1 MFVHAAHRKAAALT
15 DSAPLPPSANATA
28 RPVTGAGATLEFE
41 LTTPLQYLPGMGP
54 ARADRL
60 RKLGLRKA
68 QDVLFFFPRE
78 HQFPPPPTRV
88 ADLREGV
95 PATFVGKITDAELVS
110 RTPGKSLF
118 AAIVENESGAVRIV
132 FFNQPFRAEQL
143 TFYKMVRISGAPKLA
158 GLRWEFTHPKYD
170 MIDAEELEGDAL
182 DVDGLDEDARDVGE
196 MEAGKSNLATVPSGE
211 ILPVYPLTEG
221 IKDYELRRLTRRVSH
236 VLADQVIEVM
246 PPSLRVAVAERL
258 REAEIAILG
267 DLPDIATTL
276 RDIHNPP
283 SAAALNAARLRLI
296 FQELFVMQLALA
308 MRRGSL
314 TGRLQAPAMPC
325 TPQIR
330 QRILRRFPFE
340 LTSDQQR
347 VINEIAQEMGR
358 QFPMNRLLQG
368 DVGSG
373 KTVVA
378 IFAMMLA
385 VAAGH
390 QATLMAPTEVLAR
403 QHFQTLTKILA
414 DSRVR
419 IGLLCGSLTAAERRD
434 TLAKIAS
441 GELDLIIGTQALVYD
456 IDFHSLGLCVIDE
469 QHKFGVRQRV
479 RLRAG
484 GVDPHY
490 LVMSATPIPRSVAM
504 TQFGDVDLSTLREK
518 PAGRGEVHTYLAD
531 DKWRTRWWDFVR
543 ERIAEGRQ
551 AYVVAPRVGD
561 SLPAST
567 DDFDVMEKLD
577 EAEDVTSVSRTF
589 EQLRDETFKDY
600 RVELLHGRMRP
611 EVKQAVMQ
619 RFAEGEIDVLVS
631 TTVIEV
637 GVDVA
642 NATVMTILGA
652 NRFGLAQLH
661 QLRGR
666 ISRGTHAAHVCVFTD
681 GDRSP
686 DESERLKVF
695 EQTSDGFEL
704 AEADFRLR
712 GPGDLLGRKQSGLA
726 PLRIADLNR
735 DVEILQVAR
744 AMAQELTDE
753 DPEMAAIELAALRE
767 QVLRR
772 YGHKLDLGD
781 GA

>member
-1 MFVHAAHRKAAALT
+1 MRCRLPVLLVPPKPAVVT
-15 DSAPLPPSANATA
+15 DSANPPPPAVVPLDRPAKTPPA
-28 RPVTGAGATLEFE
+28 EFE
-41 LTTPLQYLPGMGP
+41 LATPLQFLPGMGP

-88 ADLREGV
+88 DDLREGV
-95 PATFVGKITDAELVS
+95 PATFVGRITDAELVS
-110 RTPGKSLF
+110 RTSGKSLF

-143 TFYKMVRISGAPKLA
+143 TFYRYVRLSGVPKLS
-158 GLRWEFTHPKYD
+158 GLRWEFSHPKYEMLD
-170 MIDAEELEGDAL
+170 NDELEGEEANDDAQHRG
-182 DVDGLDEDARDVGE
+182 DIV
-196 MEAGKSNLATVPSGE
+196 
-211 ILPVYPLTEG
+211 PVYPLTEG
-221 IKDYELRRLTRRVSH
+221 IKDYELRRLTRRVAE
-236 VLADQVIEVM
+236 VLARQVTEVM
-246 PPSLRVAVAERL
+246 PALLRHAAGERL
-258 REAEIAILG
+258 REAGVNLVG
-267 DLPDIATTL
+267 DLPDIVTTL
-276 RDIHNPP
+276 RDIHSPP
-283 SAAALNAARLRLI
+283 SADALTAARLRLI

-308 MRRGSL
+308 MRRTSL
-314 TGRLQAPAMPC
+314 TGRLQAPEMPC
-325 TPQIR
+325 TAQIR
-330 QRILRRFPFE
+330 HRILRRFPFE
-340 LTSDQQR
+340 LTTDQDR
-347 VINEIAQEMGR
+347 VISEIASEMGR

-385 VAAGH
+385 VANGY

-403 QHFQTLTKILA
+403 QHYQTLSKILA

-419 IGLLCGSLTAAERRD
+419 IGLLCGSLTSTERRQ
-434 TLAKIAS
+434 TLAQIAS
-441 GELDLIIGTQALVYD
+441 GELDLIVGTQALVYD

-479 RLRAG
+479 QLRSG

-518 PAGRGEVHTYLAD
+518 PAGRGDVHTYLAI
-531 DKWRTRWWDFVR
+531 DKWRDRWWEFVR
-543 ERIAEGRQ
+543 ERLVEGRQ

-561 SLPAST
+561 DAGNAPSPLGQHDIPEE
-567 DDFDVMEKLD
+567 V
-577 EAEDVTSVSRTF
+577 AEDVTSVSRTF
-589 EQLRDETFKDY
+589 ERLRTEVFPEY
-600 RVELLHGRMRP
+600 RVELLHGQMKP
-611 EVKQAVMQ
+611 EVKQDVMQ
-619 RFAEGEIDVLVS
+619 RFIDGEIDVLVS

-642 NATVMTILGA
+642 NATVMTILGG
-652 NRFGLAQLH
+652 NRYGLAQLH

-681 GDRSP
+681 GERSP
-686 DESERLKVF
+686 EENERLKVF

-712 GPGDLLGRKQSGLA
+712 GPGDLLGKKQSGLA
-726 PLRIADLNR
+726 PLRVADLNR
-735 DVEILQVAR
+735 DIETLQVAR
-744 AMAQELTDE
+744 AIAQELIDE
-753 DPEMAAIELAALRE
+753 DPEMEASEMAALRD

-772 YGHKLDLGD
+772 YGEKLDLGD

>member
-1 MFVHAAHRKAAALT
+1 M
-15 DSAPLPPSANATA
+15 PPSQSATA
-28 RPVTGAGATLEFE
+28 RTAEFE
-41 LTTPLQYLPGMGP
+41 LSTPLQYLPGMGP

-88 ADLREGV
+88 DDLREGV
-95 PATFVGKITDAELVS
+95 AATFVGKITDAELVS

-118 AAIVENESGAVRIV
+118 AAIVENDSGAVRIV

-143 TFYKMVRISGAPKLA
+143 TFYRHVRISGTPKLV
-158 GLRWEFTHPKYD
+158 GLRWEFSHPKYD
-170 MIDAEELEGDAL
+170 L
-182 DVDGLDEDARDVGE
+182 LDEAELGGDEGQETAPQ
-196 MEAGKSNLATVPSGE
+196 NGE

-221 IKDYELRRLTRRVSH
+221 IKDYELRRLTRRVAD
-236 VLADQVIEVM
+236 VLAEEITEVM
-246 PPSLRVAVAERL
+246 PGSLRRQAATRL
-258 REAEIAILG
+258 REAGIDLVG
-267 DLPDIATTL
+267 DLPDIGTTL
-276 RDIHNPP
+276 RDIHAPP
-283 SAAALNAARLRLI
+283 SAEKLNAARSRLV
-296 FQELFVMQLALA
+296 FQELLVMQLALA
-308 MRRGSL
+308 MRRTSL
-314 TGRLQAPAMPC
+314 TGRLQAPEMPC
-325 TPQIR
+325 TAQIR

-340 LTSDQQR
+340 LTADQDR
-347 VINEIAQEMGR
+347 VISEIAREMGR

-385 VAAGH
+385 VANGH

-403 QHFQTLTKILA
+403 QHYQTLTKILA

-419 IGLLCGSLTAAERRD
+419 IGLLCGSLTAAERRQ
-434 TLAKIAS
+434 TLAQIAA
-441 GELDLIIGTQALVYD
+441 GELDLIVGTQALVYD
-456 IDFHSLGLCVIDE
+456 IEFHSLGLCVIDE

-479 RLRAG
+479 QLRSG
-484 GVDPHY
+484 GIDPHY

-518 PAGRGEVHTYLAD
+518 PAGRGEVHTYLAG
-531 DKWRTRWWDFVR
+531 DKWRDRWWDFVR
-543 ERIAEGRQ
+543 QRLAEGRQ
-551 AYVVAPRVGD
+551 AYVVAPRVGEDATGDAD
-561 SLPAST
+561 SLGGENGPEEET
-567 DDFDVMEKLD
+567 
-577 EAEDVTSVSRTF
+577 EDVTSVSRTF
-589 EQLRDETFKDY
+589 ERLRDDVFPEH
-600 RVELLHGRMRP
+600 RVELLHGRMKP
-611 EVKQAVMQ
+611 EAKQAVML
-619 RFAEGEIDVLVS
+619 RFAGGEIDVLVS

-666 ISRGTHAAHVCVFTD
+666 ISRGRHAAHVCVFTD
-681 GDRSP
+681 GERSP
-686 DESERLKVF
+686 EESERLQVF
-695 EQTSDGFEL
+695 EQTSDGFEI

-712 GPGDLLGRKQSGLA
+712 GPGDLLGKKQSGLA

-735 DVEILQVAR
+735 DVETLQVAR
-744 AMAQELTDE
+744 AMAQDLIDE
-753 DPEMAAIELAALRE
+753 DPAMEEPESAALRD

-772 YGHKLDLGD
+772 YGERLDLGD

>member
-1 MFVHAAHRKAAALT
+1 MTDPANPTPASAAPPQPSGAAA
-15 DSAPLPPSANATA
+15 A
-28 RPVTGAGATLEFE
+28 EFE
-41 LTTPLQYLPGMGP
+41 LSTPLQYLPGMGP

-88 ADLREGV
+88 QDLREGI

-132 FFNQPFRAEQL
+132 FFNQAFRAEQL
-143 TFYKMVRISGAPKLA
+143 TFYRYVRLSGTPKLA
-158 GLRWEFTHPKYD
+158 GLRWEFSHPKYD
-170 MIDAEELEGDAL
+170 VLEADDGELDAVEHDGD
-182 DVDGLDEDARDVGE
+182 
-196 MEAGKSNLATVPSGE
+196 

-221 IKDYELRRLTRRVSH
+221 IKDYELRRLTRRVAD
-236 VLADQVIEVM
+236 VLASDVTEVM
-246 PPSLRVAVAERL
+246 PASLRTATAERL
-258 REAEIAILG
+258 REARVELVG

-276 RDIHNPP
+276 RDIHGPP
-283 SAAALNAARLRLI
+283 SANALTAARTRLI

-308 MRRGSL
+308 MRRRSL
-314 TGRLQAPAMPC
+314 TGRLQAPEMPC
-325 TPQIR
+325 TAQIR

-340 LTSDQQR
+340 LTADQDR
-347 VINEIAQEMGR
+347 VITEIAREMGR

-385 VAAGH
+385 VANGH

-403 QHFQTLTKILA
+403 QHYQTLTKILA
-414 DSRVR
+414 GSRVR
-419 IGLLCGSLTAAERRD
+419 IGLLCGSLTAAERRK
-434 TLAKIAS
+434 TLTQIAA
-441 GELDLIIGTQALVYD
+441 GELDIIVGTQALVYD
-456 IDFHSLGLCVIDE
+456 INFHSLGLCIIDE

-479 RLRAG
+479 QLRCG

-518 PAGRGEVHTYLAD
+518 PAGRGEVHTYLAGG
-531 DKWRTRWWDFVR
+531 KWRQRWWNFVR
-543 ERIAEGRQ
+543 KRIAEGRQ

-561 SLPAST
+561 EAAQVDARVDASR
-567 DDFDVMEKLD
+567 DGSFDEEQNALAEDV
-577 EAEDVTSVSRTF
+577 EDVTSVSRTF
-589 EQLRDETFKDY
+589 EQLRDEVFPEH
-600 RVELLHGRMRP
+600 RVELLHGRMKADI
-611 EVKQAVMQ
+611 KQEVMQ
-619 RFAEGEIDVLVS
+619 RFADGEIDVLVS

-642 NATVMTILGA
+642 NATVMTILGG

-666 ISRGTHAAHVCVFTD
+666 ISRGAHAGHVCVFTD
-681 GDRSP
+681 GERSP

-712 GPGDLLGRKQSGLA
+712 GPGDLLGKKQSGLA

-735 DVEILQVAR
+735 DIKILQVAR
-744 AMAQELTDE
+744 AMAQELIDE
-753 DPEMAAIELAALRE
+753 DPEMEEPELAPLRD
-767 QVLRR
+767 QMLRR
-772 YGHKLDLGD
+772 YGERLDLGD

>member
-1 MFVHAAHRKAAALT
+1 MPG
-15 DSAPLPPSANATA
+15 DPP
-28 RPVTGAGATLEFE
+28 PLEFE
-41 LTTPLQYLPGMGP
+41 PSTPLQFLPGMGA
-54 ARADRL
+54 ARAERL
-60 RKLGLRKA
+60 RRLGLRKA

-78 HQFPPPPTRV
+78 HQFPPPPTKV
-88 ADLREGV
+88 DELREGQ
-95 PATFVGKITDAELVS
+95 PATFIGKITDAELVS

-143 TFYKMVRISGAPKLA
+143 TLDRSVRLSGTPKLA
-158 GLRWEFTHPKYD
+158 GLRWEFSHPKYELIEAD
-170 MIDAEELEGDAL
+170 EADPENAEN
-182 DVDGLDEDARDVGE
+182 
-196 MEAGKSNLATVPSGE
+196 KGE

-221 IKDYELRRLTRRVSH
+221 VKEYELRRLTRRVAS
-236 VLADQVIEVM
+236 VLAEGAKEVM
-246 PPSLRVAVAERL
+246 PASIREAAGVRL
-258 REAEIAILG
+258 RDAGIELAG

-276 RDIHNPP
+276 RDIHGPP
-283 SAAALNAARLRLI
+283 SAEALTAARTRLI

-308 MRRGSL
+308 MRRTSL

-325 TPQIR
+325 TAKIR
-330 QRILRRFPFE
+330 QRIVRRFPFE
-340 LTSDQQR
+340 LTADQNR
-347 VINEIAQEMGR
+347 VIDEIAQEMGR

-385 VAAGH
+385 VASGH

-403 QHFQTLTKILA
+403 QHFQTLSKILA

-419 IGLLCGSLTAAERRD
+419 IGLLCGSLTAAQRRE
-434 TLAKIAS
+434 TLEKVAS
-441 GELDLIIGTQALVYD
+441 GELDLIVGTQALVYD

-479 RLRAG
+479 RLREG

-518 PAGRGEVHTYLAD
+518 PAGRGEVHTYLAVD
-531 DKWRTRWWDFVR
+531 SWRDRWWDFVR
-543 ERIAEGRQ
+543 QRIAEGRQ

-561 SLPAST
+561 ETVASDSASGST
-567 DDFDVMEKLD
+567 GDATNALDDLDALD
-577 EAEDVTSVSRTF
+577 EVEDVTSVNRTF
-589 EQLRDETFKDY
+589 EQLRDNVFKEQ
-600 RVELLHGRMRP
+600 RVELLHGRMKA
-611 EVKQAVMQ
+611 EAKQDVMQ
-619 RFAEGEIDVLVS
+619 RFADGEIDILVS

-642 NATVMTILGA
+642 NATVMTILGG

-666 ISRGTHAAHVCVFTD
+666 ISRGVHAGYLCVFTD
-681 GDRSP
+681 GERSP
-686 DESERLKVF
+686 EESERLKVF

-712 GPGDLLGRKQSGLA
+712 GPGDMLGKKQSGLA

-735 DVEILQVAR
+735 DVEVLQVAR
-744 AMAQELTDE
+744 MMAQELIDE
-753 DPEMAAIELAALRE
+753 DPGMQAEEITGLRD

-772 YGHKLDLGD
+772 YGNRLDLGD

>member
-1 MFVHAAHRKAAALT
+1 MPPELPASGSAA
-15 DSAPLPPSANATA
+15 
-28 RPVTGAGATLEFE
+28 EFE
-41 LTTPLQYLPGMGP
+41 LTTAIQYLPGMGP

-88 ADLREGV
+88 DDLREGV

-143 TFYKMVRISGAPKLA
+143 TFYRSVRLSGTPKLV
-158 GLRWEFTHPKYD
+158 GLRWEFSHPKYD
-170 MIDAEELEGDAL
+170 VLDEEELTGDGGSEAGQPEGD
-182 DVDGLDEDARDVGE
+182 
-196 MEAGKSNLATVPSGE
+196 

-221 IKDYELRRLTRRVSH
+221 IKDYELRRLTRRVAD
-236 VLADQVIEVM
+236 VLAAHVTEVL
-246 PPSLRVAVAERL
+246 PASLRSAAAERL
-258 REAEIAILG
+258 REVGVELVG
-267 DLPDIATTL
+267 ELPDIATTL
-276 RDIHNPP
+276 RDIHGPP
-283 SAAALNAARLRLI
+283 SAEALTAARLRLI
-296 FQELFVMQLALA
+296 FQELFVMQIALA
-308 MRRGSL
+308 MRRTSL
-314 TGRLQAPAMPC
+314 TGRLQAPEMPC
-325 TPQIR
+325 SAQIR

-340 LTSDQQR
+340 LTADQDR
-347 VINEIAQEMGR
+347 VISEIANEMGR

-385 VAAGH
+385 VANGH

-403 QHFQTLTKILA
+403 QHYQTLTKILA

-419 IGLLCGSLTAAERRD
+419 IGLLCGSLTAAERRQ
-434 TLAKIAS
+434 TLAQIAS
-441 GELDLIIGTQALVYD
+441 GELDLIVGTQALVYE
-456 IDFHSLGLCVIDE
+456 IDFHALGLCVIDE

-479 RLRAG
+479 QLRSG

-518 PAGRGEVHTYLAD
+518 PAGRGEVHTYLAGN
-531 DKWRTRWWDFVR
+531 KWRDRWWEFVR
-543 ERIAEGRQ
+543 ERIVEGRQ
-551 AYVVAPRVGD
+551 VYVVAPRVGD
-561 SLPAST
+561 ETPST
-567 DDFDVMEKLD
+567 EQRGD
-577 EAEDVTSVSRTF
+577 EPEELAEPEGLAEAVEDVTSVSRTF
-589 EQLRDETFKDY
+589 ERLRDEVFPEH
-600 RVELLHGRMRP
+600 RVELLHGRMKA
-611 EVKQAVMQ
+611 EVKQDVMQ
-619 RFAEGEIDVLVS
+619 RFADGEIDMLVT

-642 NATVMTILGA
+642 NATIMTILGG

-666 ISRGTHAAHVCVFTD
+666 ISRSTHAAHVCVFTD
-681 GDRSP
+681 GEGSP
-686 DESERLKVF
+686 DDSERLKVF

-712 GPGDLLGRKQSGLA
+712 GPGDLLGKKQSGLA
-726 PLRIADLNR
+726 PLRIADLHR
-735 DVEILQVAR
+735 DIEILQVAR
-744 AMAQELTDE
+744 AMAQELIDE
-753 DPEMAAIELAALRE
+753 DPEMEEPELAALRD

-772 YGHKLDLGD
+772 YGDRLDLGD

>member
-1 MFVHAAHRKAAALT
+1 MT
-15 DSAPLPPSANATA
+15 PDSQADSPPV
-28 RPVTGAGATLEFE
+28 PEFE
-41 LTTPLQYLPGMGP
+41 TSTLLQFLPGVGP
-54 ARADRL
+54 ARAEKL

-78 HQFPPPPTRV
+78 HQFPPPPTKV
-88 ADLREGV
+88 EDLKEGS
-95 PATFVGKITDAELVS
+95 PATFIGKITDAELVS

-118 AAIVENESGAVRIV
+118 AAIVENDSGAVRIV

-143 TFYKMVRISGAPKLA
+143 TLDRRVRISGTPKLA
-158 GLRWEFTHPKYD
+158 GLRWEFTHPKY
-170 MIDAEELEGDAL
+170 ELIEG
-182 DVDGLDEDARDVGE
+182 DVDGADEER
-196 MEAGKSNLATVPSGE
+196 NGE

-221 IKDYELRRLTRRVSH
+221 IKEYELRRLTRRVAD
-236 VLADQVIEVM
+236 VLADGVKEVM
-246 PPSLRVAVAERL
+246 PGEIRSHAARRLRDAGVAVEGA
-258 REAEIAILG
+258 
-267 DLPDIATTL
+267 LPTIATTL
-276 RDIHNPP
+276 RDLHNPP
-283 SAAALNAARLRLI
+283 SEEELTAARVRLI

-308 MRRGSL
+308 MRRSSL
-314 TGRLQAPAMPC
+314 TGRLQAPAMTC
-325 TPQIR
+325 TAQIR

-340 LTSDQQR
+340 LTSDQNR
-347 VINEIAQEMGR
+347 VIDEIAAEMGR

-385 VAAGH
+385 VASGH

-403 QHFQTLTKILA
+403 QHYQTFGKILA

-419 IGLLCGSLTAAERRD
+419 IGLLCGSLSTAQRRE
-434 TLAKIAS
+434 TLEKIAS

-456 IDFHSLGLCVIDE
+456 IEFHSLGLCVIDE

-479 RLRAG
+479 RLREG

-518 PAGRGEVHTYLAD
+518 PAGRGEVHTYLAVD
-531 DKWRTRWWDFVR
+531 SWRDRWWDFVR
-543 ERIAEGRQ
+543 QRIAEGRQ

-561 SLPAST
+561 
-567 DDFDVMEKLD
+567 DVAERGNDRQED
-577 EAEDVTSVSRTF
+577 EDGAAAVDEVEDVTSVNRTY
-589 EQLRDETFKDY
+589 EHLRDRVFPKL
-600 RVELLHGRMRP
+600 RVELLHGRMNA
-611 EVKQAVMQ
+611 ETKQDVMQ
-619 RFAEGEIDVLVS
+619 RFADGEVDVLVS

-642 NATVMTILGA
+642 NATVMTILGG

-666 ISRGTHAAHVCVFTD
+666 ISRGVHAGYLCVFTD
-681 GDRSP
+681 GEGSP
-686 DESERLKVF
+686 EESERLKVF
-695 EQTSDGFEL
+695 EQTNDGFEL

-712 GPGDLLGRKQSGLA
+712 GPGDMLGKKQSGLA

-744 AMAQELTDE
+744 EMAQDLIDE
-753 DPEMAAIELAALRE
+753 DPQMDAEELEGLRD

-772 YGHKLDLGD
+772 YASRLDLGD

>member
-1 MFVHAAHRKAAALT
+1 MPVEPP
-15 DSAPLPPSANATA
+15 AP
-28 RPVTGAGATLEFE
+28 EFE
-41 LTTPLQYLPGMGP
+41 PSTPVQYLPGVGA
-54 ARADRL
+54 ARAERL
-60 RKLGLRKA
+60 RRLGLRRA

-88 ADLREGV
+88 DDLREGC
-95 PATFVGKITDAELVS
+95 PATFIGKITDAELVS

-118 AAIVENESGAVRIV
+118 AAIVENDSGAVRIV

-143 TFYKMVRISGAPKLA
+143 IFDRIVRLSGSPKLA
-158 GLRWEFTHPKYD
+158 GLRWEFTHPKYELIEAD
-170 MIDAEELEGDAL
+170 EADAESPEN
-182 DVDGLDEDARDVGE
+182 
-196 MEAGKSNLATVPSGE
+196 KGE
-211 ILPVYPLTEG
+211 ILPVYPLTECV
-221 IKDYELRRLTRRVSH
+221 KEYELRRLTRRVAS
-236 VLADQVIEVM
+236 VLAGGVKEVM
-246 PPSLRVAVAERL
+246 PPSIRADASVRL
-258 REAEIAILG
+258 REAGIELVG
-267 DLPDIATTL
+267 DLPGISTTL
-276 RDIHNPP
+276 RDIHGPP
-283 SAAALNAARLRLI
+283 SAEALTAARTRLI

-308 MRRGSL
+308 MRRTSL

-325 TPQIR
+325 TAKIR

-340 LTSDQQR
+340 LTADQNR
-347 VINEIAQEMGR
+347 VIDEITREMGR

-385 VAAGH
+385 VASGH

-403 QHFQTLTKILA
+403 QHYQTLSKILA

-419 IGLLCGSLTAAERRD
+419 IGLLCGSLTAAQRRE
-434 TLAKIAS
+434 TLEQIAS

-479 RLRAG
+479 RLREG

-518 PAGRGEVHTYLAD
+518 PAGRGEVHTYLAVD
-531 DKWRTRWWDFVR
+531 SWRDRWWDFVR
-543 ERIAEGRQ
+543 QRIAEGRQ
-551 AYVVAPRVGD
+551 AYVVAPRVGNESVPRD
-561 SLPAST
+561 PST
-567 DDFDVMEKLD
+567 ESPDDLD
-577 EAEDVTSVSRTF
+577 ELTLLDEVEDVTSVSRTF
-589 EQLRDETFKDY
+589 ENLRDNVLKEH
-600 RVELLHGRMRP
+600 RVELLHGRMKP
-611 EVKQAVMQ
+611 EAKQDVMQ
-619 RFAEGEIDVLVS
+619 RFADGEIDVLVS

-642 NATVMTILGA
+642 NATVMTILGG

-666 ISRGTHAAHVCVFTD
+666 ISRGVHAGYLCVFTD
-681 GDRSP
+681 GEGSP
-686 DESERLKVF
+686 EDSERLKVF

-712 GPGDLLGRKQSGLA
+712 GPGDMLGRKQSGLA

-735 DVEILQVAR
+735 DIEILQVAR
-744 AMAQELTDE
+744 TMAQELIDE
-753 DPEMAAIELAALRE
+753 DPGMQAEELAGLRD

-772 YGHKLDLGD
+772 YGDRLDLGD

>member
-1 MFVHAAHRKAAALT
+1 MTDPANPTPAATVPPEPQASGPAAA
-15 DSAPLPPSANATA
+15 
-28 RPVTGAGATLEFE
+28 EFE
-41 LTTPLQYLPGMGP
+41 LSTPLQYLPGMGP

-88 ADLREGV
+88 DDLREGV
-95 PATFVGKITDAELVS
+95 PATFVGQITDAELVS

-143 TFYKMVRISGAPKLA
+143 TFYRYVRLSGTPKLV

-170 MIDAEELEGDAL
+170 VLEAGELAGDAGQGEGDQ
-182 DVDGLDEDARDVGE
+182 G
-196 MEAGKSNLATVPSGE
+196 EAGQDEVRQDAVQHDGD

-221 IKDYELRRLTRRVSH
+221 IKDYELRRLTRRVAG
-236 VLADQVIEVM
+236 VLAGHVTEVM
-246 PPSLRVAVAERL
+246 PASLRAAATERL
-258 REAEIAILG
+258 REAGVELAG

-276 RDIHNPP
+276 RDIHGPP
-283 SAAALNAARLRLI
+283 SANALTAARMRLI

-308 MRRGSL
+308 MRRRSL
-314 TGRLQAPAMPC
+314 TGRLQAPEMPC
-325 TPQIR
+325 TAQIR

-340 LTSDQQR
+340 LTADQDR
-347 VINEIAQEMGR
+347 VISEIASEMGR

-385 VAAGH
+385 VANGH

-403 QHFQTLTKILA
+403 QHYQTLSKILA

-419 IGLLCGSLTAAERRD
+419 IGLLCGSLTAAERRK
-434 TLAKIAS
+434 TLAQIAA
-441 GELDLIIGTQALVYD
+441 GELDLIVGTQALVYD
-456 IDFHSLGLCVIDE
+456 IEFHSLGLCVIDE

-479 RLRAG
+479 QLRSG

-518 PAGRGEVHTYLAD
+518 PAGRGEVHTYLAR
-531 DKWRTRWWDFVR
+531 DKWRDRWWEFVR
-543 ERIAEGRQ
+543 ERIAAGRQ
-551 AYVVAPRVGD
+551 GYVVAPRVGD
-561 SLPAST
+561 DVGSADGSLAEQ
-567 DDFDVMEKLD
+567 DLMGEEV
-577 EAEDVTSVSRTF
+577 EDVTSVSRTF
-589 EQLRDETFKDY
+589 ERLRDDVFPEH
-600 RVELLHGRMRP
+600 RVELLHGRMKA
-611 EVKQAVMQ
+611 EVKQEVMR
-619 RFAEGEIDVLVS
+619 RFADGEIDVLVS

-642 NATVMTILGA
+642 NATVMTILGG

-681 GDRSP
+681 GERSP
-686 DESERLKVF
+686 EESERLKVF

-712 GPGDLLGRKQSGLA
+712 GPGDLLGKKQSGLA

-735 DVEILQVAR
+735 DIKILQVAR
-744 AMAQELTDE
+744 AMAQELIDE
-753 DPEMAAIELAALRE
+753 DPEMEEPELASLRD

-772 YGHKLDLGD
+772 YGEILDLGD

>member
-1 MFVHAAHRKAAALT
+1 MFVRAAHRKSAAL
-15 DSAPLPPSANATA
+15 SNSPPPPSSSDALVDPA
-28 RPVTGAGATLEFE
+28 VGAGSTLEFE

-88 ADLREGV
+88 VDLREGV

-143 TFYKMVRISGAPKLA
+143 TFYKMVRISGTPKLA

-170 MIDAEELEGDAL
+170 MIDAEELEGDTL
-182 DVDGLDEDARDVGE
+182 ESDGLDDGE
-196 MEAGKSNLATVPSGE
+196 REAGKSNLATVSSGE

-236 VLADQVIEVM
+236 VLADHVIEVM
-246 PPSLRVAVAERL
+246 PPSLRSAVAARL
-258 REAEIAILG
+258 REAEIAIHG

-283 SAAALNAARLRLI
+283 SADALHAARLRLI
-296 FQELFVMQLALA
+296 FQELFAMQLALA

-419 IGLLCGSLTAAERRD
+419 IGLLCGSLTAAERRI

-479 RLRAG
+479 QLRAG

-561 SLPAST
+561 SLPATT
-567 DDFDVMEKLD
+567 DDLDVIEKLD

-611 EVKQAVMQ
+611 EAKQAVMQ

-666 ISRGTHAAHVCVFTD
+666 ISRGAHAAHVCVFTD
-681 GDRSP
+681 GERSP
-686 DESERLKVF
+686 EESERLKVF

-744 AMAQELTDE
+744 MMAQEMIDE
-753 DPEMAAIELAALRE
+753 DPEMETSELAALRE

>member
-1 MFVHAAHRKAAALT
+1 MPET
-15 DSAPLPPSANATA
+15 
-28 RPVTGAGATLEFE
+28 VTREFE
-41 LTTPLQYLPGMGP
+41 LTTPLQYLPGMGLV
-54 ARADRL
+54 RADRL
-60 RKLGLRKA
+60 RRLGLRKA

-78 HQFPPPPTRV
+78 HEFPPPPTRV
-88 ADLREGV
+88 DDLREGR
-95 PATFVGKITDAELVS
+95 PATFMGKITDAEIAS
-110 RTPGKSLF
+110 RTPGKSVF

-132 FFNQPFRAEQL
+132 FFNQAFRAEQL
-143 TFYKMVRISGAPKLA
+143 TFDRTVRISGAPKLA
-158 GLRWEFTHPKYD
+158 ALRWEFTHPKYEIIEPD
-170 MIDAEELEGDAL
+170 RASEAEE
-182 DVDGLDEDARDVGE
+182 
-196 MEAGKSNLATVPSGE
+196 SQGE
-211 ILPVYPLTEG
+211 ILSVYPLTEG
-221 IKDYELRRLTRRVSH
+221 IKDYELRRLTRRVAS
-236 VLADQVIEVM
+236 VLAEAVSEVM
-246 PPSLRVAVAERL
+246 PPELRSAAAERL
-258 REAEIAILG
+258 REVGVELAG

-276 RDIHNPP
+276 RDIHRPP
-283 SAAALNAARLRLI
+283 SGEALNAARSRLI
-296 FQELFVMQLALA
+296 FQELFAMQLALA
-308 MRRGSL
+308 MRRTSL

-325 TPQIR
+325 SAQIR
-330 QRILRRFPFE
+330 QRILRRFSFE
-340 LTSDQQR
+340 LTSDQNR
-347 VINEIAQEMGR
+347 VIDEIAQEMGR

-390 QATLMAPTEVLAR
+390 QATMMAPTEVLAR
-403 QHFQTLTKILA
+403 QHFHTLSRILA

-419 IGLLCGSLTAAERRD
+419 IGLLCGSLTAAQRRE

-456 IDFHSLGLCVIDE
+456 IEFHSLGLCVIDE

-479 RLRAG
+479 RLREG

-518 PAGRGEVHTYLAD
+518 PAGRGEVHTYLAVD
-531 DKWRTRWWDFVR
+531 SWRDRWWEFVR

-551 AYVVAPRVGD
+551 VYVVAPRVGD
-561 SLPAST
+561 ESPVRDPASET
-567 DDFDVMEKLD
+567 PDEANESDDLVE

-589 EQLRDETFKDY
+589 ENLRDKVFKEH
-600 RVELLHGRMRP
+600 RVELLHGRMKADA
-611 EVKQAVMQ
+611 KQDVMQ
-619 RFAEGEIDVLVS
+619 RFADGEIDVLVS

-642 NATVMTILGA
+642 NATVMTILGG

-666 ISRGTHAAHVCVFTD
+666 ISRGVHAAHLCVFTD

-686 DESERLKVF
+686 EDNERLKVL
-695 EQTSDGFEL
+695 EKTSDGFEL

-735 DVEILQVAR
+735 DMEILQVAR
-744 AMAQELTDE
+744 SMAQELIDE
-753 DPEMAAIELAALRE
+753 DPAMEAAELVPLRE

-772 YGHKLDLGD
+772 YGARLELGD

>member
-1 MFVHAAHRKAAALT
+1 MAESSHPR
-15 DSAPLPPSANATA
+15 PPSDAPPQQEALESEVA
-28 RPVTGAGATLEFE
+28 REFE
-41 LTTPLQYLPGMGP
+41 LHTPLQYLPGMGP

-60 RKLGLRKA
+60 RRLGLRKA

-88 ADLREGV
+88 DDLREGR
-95 PATFVGKITDAELVS
+95 PATFLGKITDAELVS

-118 AAIVENESGAVRIV
+118 AAIVENDSGAVRIV

-143 TFYKMVRISGAPKLA
+143 TFERFVRISGTPKLA
-158 GLRWEFTHPKYD
+158 GLRWEFSHPKY
-170 MIDAEELEGDAL
+170 ELIEPETMEGESETEIP
-182 DVDGLDEDARDVGE
+182 GGQ
-196 MEAGKSNLATVPSGE
+196 

-221 IKDYELRRLTRRVSH
+221 IKDYELRRLTRRVAS
-236 VLADQVIEVM
+236 VLASEVPEVM
-246 PPSLRVAVAERL
+246 PETLRRDAAERL
-258 REAEIAILG
+258 REVGFEITG
-267 DLPDIATTL
+267 DLPGIATTL
-276 RDIHNPP
+276 RGIHAPP
-283 SAAALNAARLRLI
+283 SGEALTAARTRLI

-308 MRRGSL
+308 MRRVSL
-314 TGRLQAPAMPC
+314 TGRLQAPPMSCSAK
-325 TPQIR
+325 IR

-340 LTSDQQR
+340 LTPDQHR
-347 VINEIAQEMGR
+347 VIDEIASEMGR

-378 IFAMMLA
+378 IFAMLLA

-403 QHFQTLTKILA
+403 QHFQTLRKFLA

-419 IGLLCGSLTAAERRD
+419 IGLLCGSLTASQRRE
-434 TLAKIAS
+434 TLAGIAS
-441 GELDLIIGTQALVYD
+441 GELDLVIGTQALVYD

-518 PAGRGEVHTYLAD
+518 PAGRGEVHTYLAVD
-531 DKWRTRWWDFVR
+531 SWRDRWWEFVR
-543 ERIAEGRQ
+543 QRIAEGRQ
-551 AYVVAPRVGD
+551 AYVVAPRVGEQSPPGNSRNTLVSSD
-561 SLPAST
+561 HDHRNLG
-567 DDFDVMEKLD
+567 LD
-577 EAEDVTSVSRTF
+577 EKGGENGALDEEEDVTSVSRTF
-589 EQLRDETFKDY
+589 EHLKNKVFPEH
-600 RVELLHGRMRP
+600 RVALLHGRMKADA
-611 EVKQAVMQ
+611 KQDVMQ
-619 RFAEGEIDVLVS
+619 RFADGEIDVLVS

-642 NATVMTILGA
+642 NATVMTILGG

-666 ISRGTHAAHVCVFTD
+666 ISRGAHAAHLSVFTD
-681 GDRSP
+681 GKRSP
-686 DESERLKVF
+686 EESERLRVF
-695 EQTSDGFEL
+695 EQSNDGFEL

-726 PLRIADLNR
+726 PLRVADLNR

-744 AMAQELTDE
+744 AMAQERIDE
-753 DPEMAAIELAALRE
+753 DPDMAEPGWASLRD

-772 YGHKLDLGD
+772 YGERLDLGD